1 MKNTETRAKA
11 SNKRILVLLPLMIVL
26 LLGCIVWIKM
36 NPQIFHS
43 DVRQLE
49 NQIKAE
55 LGQLEDKSN
64 DEIQAALNEVVTEG
78 SLSI

>member
-1 MKNTETRAKA
+1 MKNTESRAKA

-49 NQIKAE
+49 NQIKEE
-55 LGQLEDKSN
+55 LG
-64 DEIQAALNEVVTEG
+64 
-78 SLSI
+78 